1 MGNVGIVVL
10 VVVLLVVVAV
20 AALVVRARRSGDTA
34 TDPVPDASRS
44 TIAPP
49 APMVGLE
56 SALDQAMDR
65 SGRKMREKLEAEAAI
80 VDDLKVP
87 DDTGPILRRA
97 LDRVEHTE
105 PKPSGDSS
113 TS

>member
-1 MGNVGIVVL
+1 MGNAGIVVL
-10 VVVLLVVVAV
+10 IATLV
-20 AALVVRARRSGDTA
+20 AAAIAVLVYLLIRGKRPPAHEPT
-34 TDPVPDASRS
+34 PDASRS

-49 APMVGLE
+49 TPMVGLE

-65 SGRKMREKLEAEAAI
+65 SGRNMREKIDAEAAI

-105 PKPSGDSS
+105 PKQPGNA
-113 TS
+113 

>member
-1 MGNVGIVVL
+1 MEPVGIIALIAVL
-10 VVVLLVVVAV
+10 VAASVAV
-20 AALVVRARRSGDTA
+20 TLTVRARGTRARSGE
-34 TDPVPDASRS
+34 PVPDATRS

-65 SGRKMREKLEAEAAI
+65 SGRNMREKLEAEAAI
-80 VDDLKVP
+80 VDDLKVA

-97 LDRVEHTE
+97 LDRVEHAD
-105 PKPSGDSS
+105 PKAPDAG
-113 TS
+113 TTP